1 MLTDLLLTALAALRL
16 ARLVTVETGPYRAA
30 EWLRGWVF
38 ARYGMASW
46 QWEGVTCI
54 HCVSFWLAIVLA
66 WLPRPIRLG
75 LAAAGLAS
83 EWARWRDG

>member
-16 ARLVTVETGPYRAA
+16 ARLVTAETGPYRLA
-30 EWLRGWVF
+30 ERLRSWVF
-38 ARYGMASW
+38 ARYGLGSW
-46 QWEGVTCI
+46 QWEGITCI
-54 HCVSFWLAIVLA
+54 HCVSFWLAVCLA
-66 WLPRPIRLG
+66 WLPRPVLLP

>member
-16 ARLVTVETGPYRAA
+16 ARLVTVETGPYRLA
-30 EWLRGWVF
+30 ERLRGWVF
-38 ARYGMASW
+38 ARYGLQSW
-46 QWEGVTCI
+46 QWEGITCI
-54 HCVSFWLAIVLA
+54 HCVSFWLAIGLAVL
-66 WLPRPIRLG
+66 PQPIRLG

>member
-30 EWLRGWVF
+30 ERLRGWVF

-54 HCVSFWLAIVLA
+54 HCVSFWLAIGLA